1 MVKRLNLVVKLLFH
15 NPTGFRTIF
24 YGSGPMYMAD
34 IVNAVEVFGDIFVQI
49 YGQAECP
56 MAISVLSR

>member
-1 MVKRLNLVVKLLFH
+1 MLKRLSLVVKSLSH
-15 NPTGFRTIF
+15 NPTGFRTIV

-34 IVNAVEVFGDIFVQI
+34 IVNAVEIFGDIFVQI
-49 YGQAECP
+49 YGQGECP